1 MPSKNFS
8 RSLLYSVNHGCR
20 RFQYC
25 GVKGI
30 PLLPRSVEEQSL
42 SQRYQRSF
50 SSDPVRW
57 RFRDEGPIGIGNE
70 IRVLFAG
77 PHFHASLPSLQA
89 ELDRRKTLVTS
100 EFDKSNSANGRN
112 SNIVLVHA
120 PTKDELW
127 EQGPTA
133 DVAIPF
139 MERFPKDFFAP
150 EVTPKLRLVVQFG
163 VGLEGVDVSE
173 ATERGIAVSNVPAE
187 GTGNAQ
193 ATSEHAVYLA
203 ISLLRGFP
211 TQDYL
216 SRFPNRSLG
225 GLPIPR
231 TIYKKRVTVVGYGAV
246 GSCLAK
252 YLSALSAKVTVVRK
266 TPWEAT
272 KNTENNIFPISKVES
287 LEEALPNTDVLFLAC
302 TLTEDTKSLINESTI
317 ALLPKGALVV
327 NIARGALVDHSS
339 MLAALQSG
347 QIGGFA
353 SDVGIG
359 HPTKPS
365 EPWDPNDEICNL
377 GPNANVLFTPH
388 VGGYC
393 DASYSVMVHKIADSI
408 EHVARG
414 EAPPIWVNRPAG
426 VL

>member
-1 MPSKNFS
+1 MIPSKSFS
-8 RSLLYSVNHGCR
+8 RSLLNPFNCGSHKFRN
-20 RFQYC
+20 C
-25 GVKGI
+25 GVKRK
-30 PLLPRSVEEQSL
+30 PLLSRSIEARSIDQFHRL
-42 SQRYQRSF
+42 SF
-50 SSDPVRW
+50 SNETIRW
-57 RFRDEGPIGIGNE
+57 RFQEEGPIDKDDE
-70 IRVLFAG
+70 VRVIFAG
-77 PHFHASLPSLQA
+77 AHFHAALPTLQA
-89 ELDRRKTLVTS
+89 ELDRRKASVAS
-100 EFDKSNSANGRN
+100 ESKTKT
-112 SNIVLVHA
+112 SNIRLVHT
-120 PTKDELW
+120 PTKEKLY
-127 EQGPTA
+127 EKGPTA
-133 DVAIPF
+133 DIAIPF
-139 MERFPKDFFAP
+139 MEAFPKDFFAP
-150 EVTPKLRLVVQFG
+150 DITPKLRLVVQFG
-163 VGLEGVDVSE
+163 VGLEGVDVKE

-211 TQDYL
+211 TEDYL

-225 GLPIPR
+225 GLPIPK
-231 TIYKKRVTVVGYGAV
+231 TLYQKKVTVLGYGAV

-252 YLSALSAKVTVVRK
+252 YLSALGAKVTVVRK

-272 KNTENNIFPISKVES
+272 KNIDDGIFPIYKADS
-287 LEEALPNTDVLFLAC
+287 LDDVLPETDVLFLAC
-302 TLTEDTKSLINESTI
+302 TLTKETKSLINESTI

-339 MLAALQSG
+339 MLSALKSG

-393 DASYSVMVHKIADSI
+393 DASYSIMVQKIADSI
-408 EHVARG
+408 EHIARG
-414 EAPPIWVNRPAG
+414 EAPPIWVNKPTRS
-426 VL
+426 L

>member
-1 MPSKNFS
+1 MSSKAFS
-8 RSLLYSVNHGCR
+8 RSLLYSFDR
-20 RFQYC
+20 RCHKFRNC
-25 GVKGI
+25 GVKTKS
-30 PLLPRSVEEQSL
+30 LLSRLVKEQPID
-42 SQRYQRSF
+42 QICMRSF
-50 SSDPVRW
+50 SSESIQW
-57 RFRDEGPIGIGNE
+57 RFREEGPIGNDDE

-77 PHFHASLPSLQA
+77 PHFHAALPSLQA
-89 ELDRRKTLVTS
+89 ELDRRKALVAS
-100 EFDKSNSANGRN
+100 ESKMMN
-112 SNIVLVHA
+112 SNIVLVHV

-127 EQGPTA
+127 KKGPTA

-139 MERFPKDFFAP
+139 MEAFPKDFFAP
-150 EVTPKLRLVVQFG
+150 EITPKLRLVVQFG
-163 VGLEGVDVSE
+163 VGLEGVDVNE

-211 TQDYL
+211 TEDYL

-231 TIYKKRVTVVGYGAV
+231 TLYQKQVTVVGYGAV
-246 GSCLAK
+246 GSCLVK
-252 YLSALSAKVTVVRK
+252 YLSALGAQVTVVRK

-272 KNTENNIFPISKVES
+272 KNTEDSIFKAGS
-287 LEEALPNTDVLFLAC
+287 LEEVLPNTDVLFLAC
-302 TLTEDTKSLINESTI
+302 TLTKETRSLINESTI
-317 ALLPKGALVV
+317 ALLPRGALVV

-339 MLAALQSG
+339 MFSALQSG

-359 HPTKPS
+359 HSTKPS
-365 EPWDPNDEICNL
+365 EPWDPDDEICNL

-393 DASYSVMVHKIADSI
+393 DASYSIMVQKIADSI

-414 EAPPIWVNRPAG
+414 EAPPIWVNKPTG
-426 VL
+426 SF